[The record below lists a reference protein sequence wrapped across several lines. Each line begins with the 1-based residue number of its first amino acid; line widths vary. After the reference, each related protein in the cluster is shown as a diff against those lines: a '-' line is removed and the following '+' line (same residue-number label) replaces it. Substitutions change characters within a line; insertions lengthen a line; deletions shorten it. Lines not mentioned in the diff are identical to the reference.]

1 MYVQRTWTQA
11 EGLYICPS
19 RRKAVALVP
28 SHDEHGS
35 YQGGA
40 WPWGKTD
47 YAANARIVPNR
58 PLRLWGL
65 EDITDGAANTVLL
78 GEKALD
84 SDNYDSG
91 TWYWDEPF
99 FLGGSDSTSRKGT
112 ELMRDTSG
120 SALAAR
126 ENW

>member
-1 MYVQRTWTQA
+1 M
-11 EGLYICPS
+11 
-19 RRKAVALVP
+19 
-28 SHDEHGS
+28 
-35 YQGGA
+35 
-40 WPWGKTD
+40 
-47 YAANARIVPNR
+47 
-58 PLRLWGL
+58 RLWGL

-112 ELMRDTSG
+112 ELLRDTSG

-126 ENW
+126 ENWGSAHPNSANFLFADGAVHHIRYDADSAVLLAVLTPKGNDPVPELD